1 MSEWLGMPR
10 ITEEDI
16 EKYQPMITKYF
27 PALTKYFIDNQK
39 FRVSLILDWDFAD
52 KFRAVLKQE
61 YGPDGIN
68 PINVQAAVKEAL
80 ELWIEKK
87 SK

>member
-1 MSEWLGMPR
+1 MSEWLGKPR
-10 ITEEDI
+10 ITEKDI
-16 EKYQPMITKYF
+16 EEYQPMIPKYF

-39 FRVSLILDWDFAD
+39 FRVSLILEWDLAD
-52 KFRAVLKQE
+52 KFREVLKKE
-61 YGPDGIN
+61 KASIN
-68 PINVQAAVKEAL
+68 PINVREAVLEAL